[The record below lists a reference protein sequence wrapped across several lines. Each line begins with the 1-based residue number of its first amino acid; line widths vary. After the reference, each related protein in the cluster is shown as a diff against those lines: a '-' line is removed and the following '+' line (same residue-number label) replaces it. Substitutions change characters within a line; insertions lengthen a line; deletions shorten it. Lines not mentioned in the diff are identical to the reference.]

1 MNTIFIA
8 IIAALLNAAQPQVP
22 NPVPQ
27 PEPKADVAAE
37 ATRLVADLVTDPK
50 RGAAWAEHELGK
62 LGPGAAPALEA
73 ALESKDMQQR
83 HLAAHLLRRLNLP
96 PSERLLRVT
105 YEGLA
110 HDSLPRDAEA
120 DDGYLTELLTN
131 AIEGVEYLARH
142 AAIAEPLLERGLD
155 STDAQQQFL
164 SAAAAGAGKREKVRV
179 RATRLLI
186 PHLASNAV
194 EGDAYIAAIA
204 IHRFGPAGLDDL
216 RAWKETGDAQ
226 QRALIAQLI
235 TELENPGDRAG
246 NRRAAAAMGVVAV
259 NTGLAEDTFT
269 DMPFDATEFYWEAP
283 PSLTTPRTVPKERDR
298 TAND

>member
-1 MNTIFIA
+1 MNTSCIA

-22 NPVPQ
+22 NPEPK
-27 PEPKADVAAE
+27 PEPKAEEAAE
-37 ATRLVADLVTDPK
+37 AARLVADLAKDRSDRVS
-50 RGAAWAEHELGK
+50 WASDKLRQ
-62 LGPGAAPALEA
+62 LGPEAKPALEA

-83 HLAAHLLRRLNLP
+83 HLAAHLLRRLDLP
-96 PSERLLRVT
+96 PSEPLLRVT

-110 HDSLPRDAEA
+110 HDSLPQGADA
-120 DDGYLTELLTN
+120 DDVYVRFVLTN
-131 AIEGVEYLARH
+131 AIEGVEYIARH

-155 STDAQQQFL
+155 SADAQQQFL
-164 SAAAAGAGKREKVRV
+164 CAAAAGAGKREKLRI

-235 TELENPGDRAG
+235 TEFENPGDRAG
-246 NRRAAAAMGVVAV
+246 NRRAAAAMGAV
-259 NTGLAEDTFT
+259 GQKVGLAEDTFA

-283 PSLTTPRTVPKERDR
+283 PSLTKPRAVPKERDR

>member
-1 MNTIFIA
+1 MNTLCIA
-8 IIAALLNAAQPQVP
+8 IIGVLLNAAQPEAP
-22 NPVPQ
+22 KA
-27 PEPKADVAAE
+27 EPKADVAAE
-37 ATRLVADLVTDPK
+37 AARLVADLATDPK
-50 RGAAWAEHELGK
+50 RGAAWAEQKLRELG
-62 LGPGAAPALEA
+62 PEAAPALEA
-73 ALESKDMQQR
+73 ALDSKDMQQR
-83 HLAAHLLRRLNLP
+83 HLAAHLLRRLDLP

-120 DDGYLTELLTN
+120 DDGYLTMLLTN
-131 AIEGVEYLARH
+131 AIEGVEYLTRH

-155 STDAQQQFL
+155 SADAQQQFL
-164 SAAAAGAGKREKVRV
+164 CAAAAGGGKREKLRI

-204 IHRFGPAGLDDL
+204 IHRFGIAGLDDL

-226 QRALIAQLI
+226 QRALVAQLI

-246 NRRAAAAMGVVAV
+246 NRRAATAMGAVAV
-259 NTGLAEDTFT
+259 NTGLAEDTFA

-283 PSLTTPRTVPKERDR
+283 PSLTTPRAVPKERDR